1 VYLRSKLLLQTI
13 VVVVFLSVT
22 SGGIGFFYTYH
33 VAHISMELVE
43 TEAIPILKIKS
54 LEKIILEIWL
64 RLILHS
70 SVTDEETMQRVKREL
85 SELEQKLNERMQQV
99 AMRYLQID
107 TADES
112 SSQPWFAFQETEEKF
127 IDIIHQVLRFSDDYD
142 KKEAMQLVINGAGW
156 TTYQQMTDLLNTL
169 IDSHQKSMETLR
181 DSAINAQQHA
191 AWAITFLTTL
201 VGLIALVLITRLT
214 RQLIQPLVHINT
226 QLKALSQGKL
236 IEEVIVYRARDEIGE
251 IVHSSQQLKEGM
263 KTIIAQAHAIAT
275 GNYSTEIKR
284 LSQEDQLGQALID
297 MTQALQQ
304 ATIQKAKQDWI
315 KTGQTQLNDCI
326 SGEQNIIHLTENIIN
341 FLTPYLDAQIGA
353 FYLYQAE
360 ETQPPYLK
368 MIASHAYIWRHH
380 SIYEFKMG
388 EGIVGQAG
396 LERKL
401 FVITKAPP
409 NYITISSGLGEAL
422 PNAILVAPFLYESQ
436 LKGVIELASFATF
449 TELHLEFLNQ
459 ILPNIAIAVNTAE
472 SRTQMQILLEKSQTQ
487 AEALQSQQLELQQS
501 NDRLTKQAE
510 ELQHQSEE
518 LQAQQE
524 ELRQINEELEIRTR
538 DLERQQAAIQEKN
551 AVLEKTKLELQ
562 TKANELELA
571 SKYKSE
577 FLANMSHELRTPLN
591 SLLILAQLLADNKDK
606 NLTATQIKYANTI
619 HNAGSDLLSLIND
632 ILDLSKVEA
641 GKVEIHPEEILFADL
656 IDSLDQKFGHIAEE
670 KGIDFTIQLAED
682 LPESWYTDPQRLIQI
697 ITNLLANAFKF
708 TSQGGITVNIS
719 RPPAT
724 VNLSRSHLD
733 PRTTIAIQVT
743 DTGIGIPADKQKVIF
758 EAFQQADGTTSRRYG
773 GTGLGLSISR
783 QLAQL
788 LGGEI
793 QLHSEVG
800 QGSTFTCYFP
810 ERIQPDK
817 TLMPHFGSPT
827 IANQSAPTLRSGLLA
842 NQPKS
847 IINKQSLKQSPDE
860 IILPSQPPPN
870 DDRDNLTT
878 DDKVLLIVEDDQQ
891 FAQVLMEIAHEKFFK
906 CLLATD
912 GDIGLQLAAT
922 YQPHAIILDLG
933 LPQVD
938 GWSVMEQLKD
948 NPVTRHIPVHFVSGT
963 DESKDAKK
971 MGAIGY
977 CLKPVSMAQ
986 LSDAFKHIETF
997 ITKTVK
1003 DLLVVVDDRQREQA
1017 ILHWIN
1023 SGDVQTTV
1031 VTTEAETQQQ
1041 LQSQHFDCIVL
1052 DVSVGKN
1059 TGLQWLEQLHNEIY
1073 LAQMPV
1079 IIYAERELT
1088 SAEEAILQKYHDIL
1102 TIKKVYSPERLVD
1115 EVTLFLHQIESQL
1128 PQEQQQL
1135 LHKVRNKEAILTGK
1149 KVLIVDDDVR
1159 NVFALAATLED
1170 KGMEIVVAHNGQEA
1184 LPVLEAQADI
1194 SVILMDIMMP
1204 GMDGYETIRQIR
1216 SQVRFRKLPIIALTA
1231 KAMKGDKA
1239 KCIEAGASDYLAKP
1253 FDANKLL
1260 SLLRVWLHR

>member
-1 VYLRSKLLLQTI
+1 MYLRSKLLLQSI

-22 SGGIGFFYTYH
+22 SGGIGFFYTYY
-33 VAHISMELVE
+33 VAHISMKLVE

-85 SELEQKLNERMQQV
+85 SELEQKLNERMKQV
-99 AMRYLQID
+99 ALRYLQMG

-112 SSQPWFAFQETEEKF
+112 SRQPWFAFQETEEKF
-127 IDIIHQVLRFSDDYD
+127 TDIIHQVLHFSDDYD
-142 KKEAMQLVINGAGW
+142 KKEAMQLVISGAGW
-156 TTYQQMTDLLNTL
+156 TTYQQMTDSLSTL
-169 IDSHQKSMETLR
+169 IESHQKRMEALR
-181 DSAINAQQHA
+181 DSALSAQQNA

-236 IEEVIVYRARDEIGE
+236 IEEVVVYRAQDEIGE

-263 KTIIAQAHAIAT
+263 KTTIAQAHAIAT
-275 GNYSTEIKR
+275 GNYNTEIKR

-341 FLTPYLDAQIGA
+341 FLTPYLEAQIGA

-422 PNAILVAPFLYESQ
+422 PNTILVAPFLYENQ

-459 ILPNIAIAVNTAE
+459 VLPNIAIAVNTAE

-591 SLLILAQLLADNKDK
+591 SLLILAQLLADNKDN

-641 GKVEIHPEEILFADL
+641 GKVEIHPEEILFTDL
-656 IDSLDQKFGHIAEE
+656 IDSLEQKFSHIAEE
-670 KGIDFTIQLAED
+670 KGINFTIQLAED
-682 LPESWYTDPQRLIQI
+682 LPESWYTDSQRLIQVI
-697 ITNLLANAFKF
+697 NNLLANAFKF

-719 RPPAT
+719 RPRAAA
-724 VNLSRSHLD
+724 NLSRSHLD
-733 PRTTIAIQVT
+733 PHTTIAIQVT

-783 QLAQL
+783 QLVQL

-793 QLHSEVG
+793 QLQSEMG

-810 ERIQPDK
+810 ERIQTDK
-817 TLMPHFGSPT
+817 TLTPRSLTRSPT
-827 IANQSAPTLRSGLLA
+827 IASQPAPA
-842 NQPKS
+842 IDKH
-847 IINKQSLKQSPDE
+847 SLKQSLDE
-860 IILPSQPPPN
+860 VTLPPQPPPN
-870 DDRDNLTT
+870 DDRDNLTA
-878 DDKVLLIVEDDQQ
+878 DDKVLLIVEDDHS

-912 GDIGLQLAAT
+912 GDMGLQLAAT

-1003 DLLVVVDDRQREQA
+1003 DLLVIVDDQQRQQA

-1031 VTTEAETQQQ
+1031 VTTEAEAQQQ

-1128 PQEQQQL
+1128 PQEHQQL

-1184 LPVLEAQADI
+1184 LPILETQTDI

>member
-1 VYLRSKLLLQTI
+1 MYLRSKLLLQSI

-33 VAHISMELVE
+33 VAHISIKLVE
-43 TEAIPILKIKS
+43 TEAIPILKIKG
-54 LEKIILEIWL
+54 LEKVILEIWL

-70 SVTDEETMQRVKREL
+70 SVTDEETMQHVKQEL

-99 AMRYLQID
+99 ALRYLQRG

-112 SSQPWFAFQETEEKF
+112 SRQPWFAFQETEVKF
-127 IDIIHQVLRFSDDYD
+127 TDIIHQVLHFSDDYD
-142 KKEAMQLVINGAGW
+142 KKEAMQLVISGAGW
-156 TTYQQMTDLLNTL
+156 TTYQQMTDSLSTL
-169 IDSHQKSMETLR
+169 IESHQKRMEALR
-181 DSAINAQQHA
+181 DSALSTQQNA

-236 IEEVIVYRARDEIGE
+236 IEEVVVYRAQDEIGE
-251 IVHSSQQLKEGM
+251 IVHATQQLKEGM
-263 KTIIAQAHAIAT
+263 KTTIAQAHAIAT
-275 GNYSTEIKR
+275 GNYTTEIKR

-304 ATIQKAKQDWI
+304 ATIQKSKQDWI

-341 FLTPYLDAQIGA
+341 FLTPYLEAQIGA
-353 FYLYQAE
+353 FYLYQAQE
-360 ETQPPYLK
+360 NQPPYLK

-422 PNAILVAPFLYESQ
+422 PHTILVAPFLYENQ

-449 TELHLEFLNQ
+449 TELHLEFLTQ
-459 ILPNIAIAVNTAE
+459 VLPNIAIAVNTAE

-551 AVLEKTKLELQ
+551 AALEKTKLELQ

-591 SLLILAQLLADNKDK
+591 SLLILAQLLADNKDN

-656 IDSLDQKFGHIAEE
+656 IDSLEQKFGHIAEE
-670 KGIDFTIQLAED
+670 KGINFTIQLAED

-719 RPPAT
+719 RPQAAA
-724 VNLSRSHLD
+724 NLSRSHLD

-800 QGSTFTCYFP
+800 QGSTFTGYFP
-810 ERIQPDK
+810 ERIQTDK
-817 TLMPHFGSPT
+817 KFTPRSLNQSPT
-827 IANQSAPTLRSGLLA
+827 IASQPAPA
-842 NQPKS
+842 IDKH
-847 IINKQSLKQSPDE
+847 SLKQSVDE
-860 IILPSQPPPN
+860 VILPPQPIPN

-878 DDKVLLIVEDDQQ
+878 DDKVLLIVEDDQP
-891 FAQVLMEIAHEKFFK
+891 FAQVLMEIAHEKLFK

-912 GDIGLQLAAT
+912 GDMGLQLAAT

-1003 DLLVVVDDRQREQA
+1003 DLLVVVDDRQREQT

-1031 VTTEAETQQQ
+1031 VTTEAEAQQQ

-1059 TGLQWLEQLHNEIY
+1059 TGLQWLEQLHHEIN
-1073 LAQMPV
+1073 LAQLPV

-1088 SAEEAILQKYHDIL
+1088 SAEEVILQKYHDIL

-1170 KGMEIVVAHNGQEA
+1170 KGMEIVVARNGQEA
-1184 LPVLEAQADI
+1184 LPILESQADI

>member
-33 VAHISMELVE
+33 VAHISTTLVE

-54 LEKIILEIWL
+54 LEKLILEIWL

-70 SVTDEETMQRVKREL
+70 SVTDDETMQRVKQEIWQREQ
-85 SELEQKLNERMQQV
+85 ELNKQIKQV
-99 AMRYLQID
+99 ATRYLQQTD
-107 TADES
+107 VDES

-127 IDIIHQVLRFSDDYD
+127 IDIIHQVLHFSDEYD

-156 TTYQQMTDLLNTL
+156 TTYQQMADLLSTL
-169 IDSHQKSMETLR
+169 IESHQQRMENLR
-181 DSAINAQQHA
+181 DAAIRAQQHA
-191 AWAITFLTTL
+191 AWIITFLTTI
-201 VGLIALVLITRLT
+201 VGLIALILITRLT
-214 RQLIQPLVHINT
+214 QQLTKPLMLINSH
-226 QLKALSQGKL
+226 LKALSQGKL
-236 IEEVIVYRARDEIGE
+236 IKEALAYQTRDEIGE
-251 IVHSSQQLKEGM
+251 IVRSAQQLKEGI
-263 KTIIAQAHAIAT
+263 KTTIAQAHAIAA
-275 GNYSTEIKR
+275 GNYDTEIKR
-284 LSQEDQLGQALID
+284 LSKDDQLGQALID
-297 MTQALQQ
+297 MTKALQQ
-304 ATIQKAKQDWI
+304 AAVQKVRQDWI

-326 SGEQNIIHLTENIIN
+326 SGEQNIIHLAENIIN
-341 FLTPYLDAQIGA
+341 FLTPYLEAQIGA
-353 FYLYQAE
+353 FYLYQTAAE
-360 ETQPPYLK
+360 ATHTSYLK
-368 MIASHAYIWRHH
+368 MIASHAYIWRSH
-380 SIYEFKMG
+380 SVYEFKLG

-396 LERKL
+396 LERKP

-409 NYITISSGLGEAL
+409 NYIAISSGLGEAA
-422 PNAILVAPFLYESQ
+422 PASILVAPFLYENQ
-436 LKGVIELASFATF
+436 LKGVIELATF
-449 TELHLEFLNQ
+449 TTFSELHLEFLTQ
-459 ILPNIAIAVNTAE
+459 VLPGMAIAVNTAE
-472 SRTQMQILLEKSQTQ
+472 SRTQMQVLLDKSQAQ
-487 AEALQSQQLELQQS
+487 AEILQSQQLELQQS
-501 NDRLTKQAE
+501 NDKLIKQTE

-551 AVLEKTKLELQ
+551 ASLEKTKQELQ

-591 SLLILAQLLADNKDK
+591 SLLVLAQLLADNKDN
-606 NLTATQIKYANTI
+606 NLTETQIKYANTI

-641 GKVEIHPEEILFADL
+641 GKVEIHPEEVMFADL
-656 IDSLDQKFGHIAEE
+656 IDSLEQKFGHIAAE
-670 KGIDFTIQLAED
+670 KGIDFKLQLANN
-682 LPESWYTDPQRLIQI
+682 LPDSLYTDPQRLIQVI
-697 ITNLLANAFKF
+697 NNLLSNAFKF
-708 TSQGGITVNIS
+708 TAQGSITVDIF
-719 RPPAT
+719 RPPVT
-724 VNLSRSHLD
+724 TNLSRSHLD
-733 PRTTIAIQVT
+733 LRNTIAIQVT
-743 DTGIGIPADKQKVIF
+743 DTGIGIPEEKQKVIF

-783 QLAQL
+783 QLMQL

-793 QLHSEVG
+793 QLQSEVG
-800 QGSTFTCYFP
+800 QGSTFICYLP
-810 ERIQPDK
+810 ERIQDHK
-817 TLMPHFGSPT
+817 TIPSPT
-827 IANQSAPTLRSGLLA
+827 PLPTKFT
-842 NQPKS
+842 QPT
-847 IINKQSLKQSPDE
+847 INTSKPAITKVTNE
-860 IILPSQPPPN
+860 VRVPPPQTIE
-870 DDRDNLTT
+870 DDRNSLTEN
-878 DDKVLLIVEDDQQ
+878 DRFLLIIEDDYQ
-891 FAQVLMEIAHEKFFK
+891 FAQVLMEIAHEKSFK
-906 CLLATD
+906 CLLAID
-912 GDIGLQLAAT
+912 GDTGLQLAAT
-922 YQPHAIILDLG
+922 YQPHAIILDVG

-963 DESKDAKK
+963 DESQDAKK

-986 LSDAFKHIETF
+986 LGEAFKHIETF

-1003 DLLVVVDDRQREQA
+1003 NLLVIVDNSQREQA
-1017 ILHWIN
+1017 ILQWVN

-1031 VTTEAETQQQ
+1031 VTTATEAQHQ
-1041 LQSQHFDCIVL
+1041 LQSQQIDCIVL
-1052 DVSVGKN
+1052 DVSVGQN
-1059 TGLQWLEQLHNEIY
+1059 TGLQWLEQLHHEIY
-1073 LAQMPV
+1073 LAQMPI

-1088 SAEEAILQKYHDIL
+1088 PAEEAILQKYHDLL

-1135 LHKVRNKEAILTGK
+1135 LHKVRNKEAILAGK

-1159 NVFALAATLED
+1159 NIFALAATLED
-1170 KGMEIVVAHNGQEA
+1170 KEMEIVIARNGQEA
-1184 LPVLEAQADI
+1184 LQALENQADV

-1204 GMDGYETIRQIR
+1204 GMDGYEAIRQIR
-1216 SQVRFRKLPIIALTA
+1216 SQVRFRQLPIIALTA
-1231 KAMKGDKA
+1231 KAMKGDKT